1 MSDCRHMRNGF
12 IRGVLLVL
20 LVGLPVIV
28 NGKESATT
36 TDEKKSEVHQANKAD
51 SETTFSDVMNWAQ
64 RFGNRVGENIS
75 EAASKTASAIKNATS
90 DTKQKTQSE
99 DSP

>member
-1 MSDCRHMRNGF
+1 MYDWRYAENSTIC
-12 IRGVLLVL
+12 GVLLVL
-20 LVGLPVIV
+20 VLGLPVIA
-28 NGKESATT
+28 NGKESTTT
-36 TDEKKSEVHQANKAD
+36 TDEKKPEVHQTTEAD
-51 SETTFSDVMNWAQ
+51 SESTFSDVMNWAQ

-90 DTKQKTQSE
+90 DTKQKSTSE